1 MSVNVGFGE
10 GKVGSVN
17 VGFGEGKV
25 GSFLETY
32 NDPLVVSTYS

>member
-1 MSVNVGFGE
+1 MSLNVGFGE

>member
-1 MSVNVGFGE
+1 MIVNVGFGE